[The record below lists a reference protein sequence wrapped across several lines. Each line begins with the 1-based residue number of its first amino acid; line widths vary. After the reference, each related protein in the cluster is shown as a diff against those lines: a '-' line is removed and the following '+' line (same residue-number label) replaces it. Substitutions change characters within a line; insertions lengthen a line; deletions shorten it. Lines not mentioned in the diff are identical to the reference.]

1 MLNILTANIWS
12 PGVPTFVLTVL
23 FEDNITAEEAA

>member
-23 FEDNITAEEAA
+23 LEGNITPEKAG